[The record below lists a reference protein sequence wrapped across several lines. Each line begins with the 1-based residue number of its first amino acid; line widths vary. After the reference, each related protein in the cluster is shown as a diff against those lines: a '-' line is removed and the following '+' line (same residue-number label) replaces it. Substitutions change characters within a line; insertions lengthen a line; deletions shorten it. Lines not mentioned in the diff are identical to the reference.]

1 MSWAVS
7 ACMNFQEGNPLT
19 DQPISGHV
27 AEIVSDRE
35 VILNK
40 GFSDGV
46 REGMYF
52 KIIDPTGIDVKDPI
66 TGEDLGGIKRIKI
79 VVKAIEVAPRLT
91 LARTFRKRTVN
102 VGGAASGGYAEIS
115 RMLRPVNYV
124 EQVEKLRL
132 DEQASKP
139 IGPSESVVAK
149 GDPFEIS
156 TPQEAELTQTVTTWE

>member
-1 MSWAVS
+1 
-7 ACMNFQEGNPLT
+7 MNFRGRNPLT
-19 DQPISGHV
+19 EQPISGHV

-52 KIIDPTGIDVKDPI
+52 KIIDPAGIDVKDPV
-66 TGEDLGGIKRIKI
+66 TGENLGGIKRIKV

-102 VGGAASGGYAEIS
+102 VGGAGRGGFSEIS
-115 RMLRPVNYV
+115 QLMRPEKYV

-132 DEQASKP
+132 DSNASKP

-149 GDPFEIS
+149 GDPFES
-156 TPQEAELTQTVTTWE
+156 SSPQEAELAQTVTTWE